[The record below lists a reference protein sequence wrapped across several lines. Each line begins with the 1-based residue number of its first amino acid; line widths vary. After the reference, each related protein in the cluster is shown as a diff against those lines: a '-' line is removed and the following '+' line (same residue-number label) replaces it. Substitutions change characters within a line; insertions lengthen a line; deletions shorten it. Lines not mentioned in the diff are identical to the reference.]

1 MRQLCCEPP
10 RSNAN
15 CLDLILFK
23 GEKKTTSSDF
33 KQTKSIQIF
42 ILEIL
47 TKKDK

>member
-10 RSNAN
+10 RSNTN

-23 GEKKTTSSDF
+23 GGKKTSSDF